1 LLERFTFRLYCT
13 DDWGAYERL
22 LPEDQHLIT
31 KRYTQSIERQNL
43 NLRTHL
49 KRLARK
55 TICFSRSVEVH
66 DKVVGEYIARHS
78 FNWLNT

>member
-1 LLERFTFRLYCT
+1 
-13 DDWGAYERL
+13 
-22 LPEDQHLIT
+22 
-31 KRYTQSIERQNL
+31 

-78 FNWLNT
+78 FNWLNTCPSGQ